1 MIPPTGVLGVKPPSP
16 PRGLPGGEPIA
27 PGFLSVVSPDAKS
40 SSKIKTVIDNY
51 LTGIVSSYN
60 TLIDYIEMQQRQRTF
75 TQQQE
80 QLASQNLTELIE
92 PLRLLIANAS
102 QLRDIQ
108 STTGLIDY
116 TRVYNVI
123 SDLINKI
130 SSTPPFQKVNI
141 GLLTESLPIRKDIIQ
156 SASFDP
162 EKIANHEYLD
172 ELASRLNGEFL
183 KLAQFKVNSQEEANA
198 RATKQREIEA
208 AFRMLTSAGYETT
221 EATVQKILKRIEGIE
236 QDIRGHEFTSEEAEE
251 EQEAIE
257 THPQAISKLEKY
269 KSKMKEETKA
279 LEKFAEKQESRAR
292 NLQKIEAA
300 VSKIYEEMDILN
312 AEYKQEGTTDE
323 RKDAMGTEFIKYAD
337 RLQKLSDRKEKLTRI
352 PSTKYIE
359 KAIDMQ
365 GTLGEIED
373 LNKKYKTKRK
383 KAAVEVP
390 KLTAARAANLE
401 KATKLQAHQSK
412 KGRGRTEF
420 GDNPELEPYLTK
432 YLRPSKHRNE
442 SRNKTDFSSGSDS
455 EGSLTPKKGGK
466 KKPNSLAKKVIEDW
480 EIIESQPKA
489 EKGILIEK
497 KTRAKKGMGG
507 KKPVHQ
513 ARPESDLWFM

>member
-1 MIPPTGVLGVKPPSP
+1 
-16 PRGLPGGEPIA
+16 
-27 PGFLSVVSPDAKS
+27 
-40 SSKIKTVIDNY
+40 
-51 LTGIVSSYN
+51 
-60 TLIDYIEMQQRQRTF
+60 
-75 TQQQE
+75 
-80 QLASQNLTELIE
+80 
-92 PLRLLIANAS
+92 
-102 QLRDIQ
+102 
-108 STTGLIDY
+108 
-116 TRVYNVI
+116 VYNVI

-221 EATVQKILKRIEGIE
+221 EATVQKILKRLEGIE
-236 QDIRGHEFTSEEAEE
+236 QDIKGHEFTTEELEE
-251 EQEAIE
+251 EKEAI
-257 THPQAISKLEKY
+257 HKLPLAKEKLKKY
-269 KSKMKEETKA
+269 KSKMEEEVKE
-279 LEKFAEKQESRAR
+279 LEEFASKKGSRY
-292 NLQKIEAA
+292 NSFQKIEAA
-300 VSKIYEEMDILN
+300 ESKIDSVMKKLKEE
-312 AEYKQEGTTDE
+312 YQHEGTTEE
-323 RKDAMGTEFIKYAD
+323 RKKVLRIQHSNYEK
-337 RLQKLSDRKEKLTRI
+337 RLQKLDEEKEKLT
-352 PSTKYIE
+352 SSFTTENIE
-359 KAIDMQ
+359 NAIRMSDVLEEVEN
-365 GTLGEIED
+365 TNE
-373 LNKKYKTKRK
+373 KYKTKRK

-390 KLTAARAANLE
+390 KL
-401 KATKLQAHQSK
+401 KATKAANVEKVTKLREHKTK
-412 KGRGRTEF
+412 KGRGRPHKEADDKF

-432 YLRPSKHRNE
+432 YLRPSKYH
-442 SRNKTDFSSGSDS
+442 NKTDDFSSSDESSGSDS
-455 EGSLTPKKGGK
+455 EGPKKIRGSGK
-466 KKPNSLAKKVIEDW
+466 RKTKKVIEDY